1 MMGAKARLWNAY
13 LDLVGALA
21 FYTGSQGGKAF
32 VLQQT
37 GTASPQNVSA
47 APGEFTSVVLSK
59 VIPSWRPFPFQ
70 NQSNSGLEEESSLTS
85 SRFRP
90 TRTQVTLPYITES
103 SFMNRTSSPFPR
115 SEFLPTDDRQ
125 DHQDSP
131 GRQGNLMFVTE
142 SASLNRT
149 PAVFTNT
156 EPLHA
161 ADRQDQRETSGH
173 LGTLAVATEFSLMN
187 WTAPVVTTSG
197 PVRTVGRQDQQDGA
211 GFQDNIAQQVTA
223 GSDLCSARM
232 IPGFTANVSGTFV
245 NERGGYFQSMTYR
258 VVAVGP
264 FIFEDFDPIIW
275 GHFFPCYEVMSAA
288 SNTAKF
294 VFYCTTKFKS
304 FRRHKLPLIII
315 NLLRE
320 HCPNAHLLD
329 IFKYPSGVSF
339 NISDPAKD
347 ESLRNRSK
355 NRGTEDAPGLKHV
368 FVTVKTGVYRPLFLV
383 NYTNVNQGMC
393 TL

>member
-1 MMGAKARLWNAY
+1 MGARARLWNVY
-13 LDLVGALA
+13 LTLAGALA

-32 VLQQT
+32 ALQQT

-47 APGEFTSVVLSK
+47 APGEFTSVVISK

-90 TRTQVTLPYITES
+90 IRTQVTLPYITES
-103 SFMNRTSSPFPR
+103 SFTNRTSSPFPR
-115 SEFLPTDDRQ
+115 SESLPTDDHQ

-131 GRQGNLMFVTE
+131 GRQGNLTFVTD
-142 SASLNRT
+142 STSLNRT
-149 PAVFTNT
+149 PPVFTHT

-173 LGTLAVATEFSLMN
+173 LGTSAFATEFNLMN

-197 PVRTVGRQDQQDGA
+197 PPRTVGRQDQQDST

-223 GSDLCSARM
+223 GSDPCSARM
-232 IPGFTANVSGTFV
+232 IPGFTANVSGMFASD
-245 NERGGYFQSMTYR
+245 EGDSFQSTTYR

-264 FIFEDFDPIIW
+264 FASEDFGPLAWED
-275 GHFFPCYEVMSAA
+275 FMPCYEVMSAL

-294 VFYCTTKFKS
+294 VFYCTTAFNN
-304 FRRHKLPLIII
+304 FLHLKLPLVMI
-315 NLLRE
+315 NLLSE

-329 IFKYPSGVSF
+329 IFKYPSGVTF
-339 NISDPAKD
+339 NISDPAED
-347 ESLRNRSK
+347 ESWRNSLK
-355 NRGTEDAPGLKHV
+355 TWGFEDAPGLKHV
-368 FVTVKTGVYRPLFLV
+368 FVSVKSGVYRPLFSV
-383 NYTNVNQGMC
+383 NYTNVNQGIC

>member
-1 MMGAKARLWNAY
+1 MGAKARLWNAY
-13 LDLVGALA
+13 LTLVGALA
-21 FYTGSQGGKAF
+21 LYTGSQGGKAF

-47 APGEFTSVVLSK
+47 APGEFTSVVISK

-70 NQSNSGLEEESSLTS
+70 NQSNSGLEQESSLTS

-115 SEFLPTDDRQ
+115 SESLPTDDRQ

-173 LGTLAVATEFSLMN
+173 LGTLAFATEFNLMN

-197 PVRTVGRQDQQDGA
+197 PLRTVGRQDQQDGA

-245 NERGGYFQSMTYR
+245 NERGDSFQSTTYR

-264 FIFEDFDPIIW
+264 FVWED
-275 GHFFPCYEVMSAA
+275 FFPCYKVMSAS

-294 VFYCTTKFKS
+294 VFYCTLVYNY
-304 FRRHKLPLIII
+304 FRRHKLPLVII
-315 NLLRE
+315 NLLNE

-329 IFKYPSGVSF
+329 IFKYPSGVTF
-339 NISDPAKD
+339 KISDPAED
-347 ESLRNRSK
+347 ESWRNSLK
-355 NRGTEDAPGLKHV
+355 DWGTEDTPGLKHV
-368 FVTVKTGVYRPLFLV
+368 VVSVKSGVYRPLFSV

>member
-1 MMGAKARLWNAY
+1 MGAKARLWNAY
-13 LDLVGALA
+13 LTLAGALA
-21 FYTGSQGGKAF
+21 FYTGSHGGKAF

-47 APGEFTSVVLSK
+47 AAGEFTSVAISK

-70 NQSNSGLEEESSLTS
+70 NQSNSRLEEESSLTS
-85 SRFRP
+85 FRFRP
-90 TRTQVTLPYITES
+90 IRTQVTLPYITES

-115 SEFLPTDDRQ
+115 NESLPTDDRQ

-173 LGTLAVATEFSLMN
+173 LGTLAFATEFNLMN

-197 PVRTVGRQDQQDGA
+197 PLRTVGRQDQQDSA

-245 NERGGYFQSMTYR
+245 IEKGGFFQSTTYR

-264 FIFEDFDPIIW
+264 LAWEDDDD
-275 GHFFPCYEVMSAA
+275 ELMLNV
-288 SNTAKF
+288 
-294 VFYCTTKFKS
+294 
-304 FRRHKLPLIII
+304 
-315 NLLRE
+315 LR
-320 HCPNAHLLD
+320 CHLT
-329 IFKYPSGVSF
+329 Y
-339 NISDPAKD
+339 
-347 ESLRNRSK
+347 
-355 NRGTEDAPGLKHV
+355 
-368 FVTVKTGVYRPLFLV
+368 
-383 NYTNVNQGMC
+383 
-393 TL
+393 

>member
-1 MMGAKARLWNAY
+1 MGVKARLWNAY
-13 LDLVGALA
+13 LTLAGALA

-59 VIPSWRPFPFQ
+59 VIPSWRPSPFQ

-90 TRTQVTLPYITES
+90 IRTQVTFPYITES

-115 SEFLPTDDRQ
+115 SESLPTDDRQ
-125 DHQDSP
+125 DHQNSP

-161 ADRQDQRETSGH
+161 ADRQDHRETSGH
-173 LGTLAVATEFSLMN
+173 LGTLAFATEFNLMN

-197 PVRTVGRQDQQDGA
+197 PLRTVGRQDQQDSA

-223 GSDLCSARM
+223 GRDLCSARM

-245 NERGGYFQSMTYR
+245 IEKGGFFQSTTYR

-264 FIFEDFDPIIW
+264 LAWEDVS
-275 GHFFPCYEVMSAA
+275 PCYEVMSAS

-294 VFYCTTKFKS
+294 VFYCASELKNLARFQ
-304 FRRHKLPLIII
+304 LPLVVI
-315 NLLRE
+315 NLLSE

-329 IFKYPSGVSF
+329 IFKYPSGVTF
-339 NISDPAKD
+339 NISDPAED
-347 ESLRNRSK
+347 ESWRNWLKSW
-355 NRGTEDAPGLKHV
+355 GIEDAPGLKHV
-368 FVTVKTGVYRPLFLV
+368 FVTVKTGVYRPLFSV

>member
-1 MMGAKARLWNAY
+1 MGVKARLWNAY
-13 LDLVGALA
+13 LTLAGALA

-47 APGEFTSVVLSK
+47 APGEFTSVVISN

-70 NQSNSGLEEESSLTS
+70 NQSNSGMEEESSLTS

-90 TRTQVTLPYITES
+90 IRTHVTLPYITES

-115 SEFLPTDDRQ
+115 SESLPTDDRQ

-131 GRQGNLMFVTE
+131 GLQGSLMFVTE

-161 ADRQDQRETSGH
+161 ADRQDQPETSGN
-173 LGTLAVATEFSLMN
+173 LGTLAFATEFNLMN

-197 PVRTVGRQDQQDGA
+197 PLRTVGRQDQQDGA

-245 NERGGYFQSMTYR
+245 KERGSSFQSTTYR

-264 FIFEDFDPIIW
+264 LAEDFS
-275 GHFFPCYEVMSAA
+275 PCYEVMSAS

-294 VFYCTTKFKS
+294 VFYCTTTFNN
-304 FRRHKLPLIII
+304 FRRDKLPLVII
-315 NLLRE
+315 NLLSE

-329 IFKYPSGVSF
+329 IFKYPSGVTF
-339 NISDPAKD
+339 NISDFPEVKGW
-347 ESLRNRSK
+347 RSILSY
-355 NRGTEDAPGLKHV
+355 RRMQDVPSLKHV
-368 FVTVKTGVYRPLFLV
+368 FVSVKSGVYRPLFSV

>member
-1 MMGAKARLWNAY
+1 MGAKARLWNAY
-13 LDLVGALA
+13 LTLAGALA

-47 APGEFTSVVLSK
+47 APGEFTSVVISK

-90 TRTQVTLPYITES
+90 VRTQVTLPYIAES

-115 SEFLPTDDRQ
+115 SESLPTDDHQ
-125 DHQDSP
+125 DQQDSP

-173 LGTLAVATEFSLMN
+173 LGTLAFATEFNLMN

-197 PVRTVGRQDQQDGA
+197 PLRTVGRQDQQDSA

-223 GSDLCSARM
+223 GGDLCSARM

-245 NERGGYFQSMTYR
+245 NERGESFQSTTYR

-264 FIFEDFDPIIW
+264 FDSEDFGPSTW
-275 GHFFPCYEVMSAA
+275 GHFAPCYEVMSAS

-294 VFYCTTKFKS
+294 VFYCAREFKNLAR
-304 FRRHKLPLIII
+304 FQLPLVII
-315 NLLRE
+315 NLLSE

-329 IFKYPSGVSF
+329 IFKYPSGVTF
-339 NISDPAKD
+339 NISDFAEVKRWRYILD
-347 ESLRNRSK
+347 YWWMN
-355 NRGTEDAPGLKHV
+355 NAPGLKYV
-368 FVTVKTGVYRPLFLV
+368 FVSVNSGVYRPLFSV